1 MPGAVQERP
10 GRGGDTMARGIL
22 SAALAGLI
30 ALAAP
35 GGAGAAPPQG
45 VSSTEVVIGSHQ
57 DLSGPIAMWGVPV
70 KNGMQMA
77 VDEINAAGG
86 IHGRKLRL
94 IVEDSG
100 YDPKKAVLAT
110 QKLLTR
116 DNIFIMAG
124 SMGTPTV
131 LATMP
136 LVLQK
141 GLPHVFPLT
150 AATQMYEPLEKLKF
164 SIFTPYHLM
173 MRIGVKWMVET
184 KGKKAVCIMHQD
196 DEFGLNV
203 KRGVEEQLK
212 AMKLDLVST
221 TTYKR
226 GATDFSSQIA
236 KLRADKCDLVT
247 LGTIVRETVGAMAE
261 AKKLGWQVD
270 MLGSAAT
277 YAPEVAA
284 LGKETVEGY
293 YSAGLT
299 PIPYYDTAS
308 PPVRKWMDAYK
319 AKFNADANPQVIGGY
334 NVIMTTALGLQ
345 NAGRDLTADSFVAG
359 LEKITNYKDIFGS
372 VPISFSAESHL
383 AARTAFIA
391 QIKGGRW
398 TTLTGYLG
406 F

>member
-1 MPGAVQERP
+1 
-10 GRGGDTMARGIL
+10 MARQVL
-22 SAALAGLI
+22 SAMLAAVITLAG
-30 ALAAP
+30 A
-35 GGAGAAPPQG
+35 GGAGAAGPQG
-45 VSSTEVVIGSHQ
+45 VTDTEIVIGSHQ
-57 DLSGPIAMWGVPV
+57 DLSGPIASWGVPV
-70 KNGMQMA
+70 RNGMQMA
-77 VDEINAAGG
+77 ADEINAAGG
-86 IHGRKLRL
+86 IHGRKLKL
-94 IVEDSG
+94 VVEDSG

-110 QKLLTR
+110 QKLLSR

-124 SMGTPTV
+124 AMGTPTV

-164 SIFTPYHLM
+164 SLFTPYHYM

-212 AMKLDLVST
+212 AMKMDLVST

-226 GATDFSSQIA
+226 GATDYSSQIA

-261 AKKLGWQVD
+261 ARKLGWQVD
-270 MLGSAAT
+270 MLGSSAT

-284 LGKETVEGY
+284 LGKEAVEGY

-308 PPVRKWMDAYK
+308 PPVKKWLDAYK
-319 AKFNADANPQVIGGY
+319 AKFNLDANPQVIGGY

-345 NAGRDLTADSFVAG
+345 NAGRTLTADSFVAG
-359 LEKITNYKDIFGS
+359 LEKIKSYKDIFGS

-383 AARTAFIA
+383 ASQSAFIA
-391 QIKGGRW
+391 QIKNGRW
-398 TTLTGYLG
+398 VTITEHLN